1 MQQPGEA
8 ESSHQDHTN
17 ACSTVS
23 GRAAWLVQARLRLTR
38 VQKDQLAEQGT
49 ENATVLAM
57 RQGQSAGIAS
67 MLQVCT

>member
-1 MQQPGEA
+1 M
-8 ESSHQDHTN
+8 
-17 ACSTVS
+17 
-23 GRAAWLVQARLRLTR
+23 QARLRLTR

-57 RQGQSAGIAS
+57 RQGHSASIAS

>member
-1 MQQPGEA
+1 MQQLRGNEKQA
-8 ESSHQDHTN
+8 VGS
-17 ACSTVS
+17 
-23 GRAAWLVQARLRLTR
+23 RAARSRGNSWPVQARLRLTR

-57 RQGQSAGIAS
+57 QQGQGAGIAS